1 MALALWIE
9 KRFNEGSPVDTGKA
23 FAGWSRPLYFFVLA
37 DMLLAQF
44 GSLPG
49 NSLTNMWVTLI
60 HMLLIAVL
68 ASVWDAEALSYLS
81 AFLGLIALAQWH
93 IAGRFPINSLSV
105 HTAWLALGY
114 GLLGFGYRLFW
125 RWKGR
130 GAENGGITGGP
141 GPDWLSV
148 WENPLQRS
156 AMLLSILALAFM
168 RGDLVGWTV
177 RALFGMPFRDAVK
190 FEEVW
195 MVVWVLS
202 LVGLLYAA
210 AAAVYRR
217 LRLGYL
223 AIGML
228 LGAWFLYAFYINLW
242 DNLREAQW
250 YALPAGLYMLT
261 IGYLE
266 WTRGNKR
273 LARWLDYA
281 AMFLMMGSLFWQTLS
296 FGWGFAMSLG
306 AEGFIAFWWGSAR
319 RLRRFFYAGMGS
331 VILAVLGLVV
341 NAAQYVNQWITFGL
355 VGLVLIVLTIVVE
368 RRLKTWQAVLESW
381 E

>member
-1 MALALWIE
+1 
-9 KRFNEGSPVDTGKA
+9 
-23 FAGWSRPLYFFVLA
+23 
-37 DMLLAQF
+37 
-44 GSLPG
+44 
-49 NSLTNMWVTLI
+49 
-60 HMLLIAVL
+60 
-68 ASVWDAEALSYLS
+68 
-81 AFLGLIALAQWH
+81 
-93 IAGRFPINSLSV
+93 
-105 HTAWLALGY
+105 
-114 GLLGFGYRLFW
+114 
-125 RWKGR
+125 
-130 GAENGGITGGP
+130 
-141 GPDWLSV
+141 
-148 WENPLQRS
+148 
-156 AMLLSILALAFM
+156 
-168 RGDLVGWTV
+168 
-177 RALFGMPFRDAVK
+177 
-190 FEEVW
+190 
-195 MVVWVLS
+195 
-202 LVGLLYAA
+202 LLYTA

-223 AIGML
+223 AVGML

-250 YALPAGLYMLT
+250 YALPAGLYLLT

-273 LARWLDYA
+273 LALWLDYA
-281 AMFLMMGSLFWQTLS
+281 AMLLMMGSLFWQTLS

-368 RRLKTWQAVLESW
+368 RRLKTWQAVLETW